1 MLMVFKRVRDSLFAA
16 APTWAFGMTVFY
28 VTQDH
33 PVHIPQGQRVDAS
46 VPRSVGDT

>member
-1 MLMVFKRVRDSLFAA
+1 MVFKRIRDSPFAA

-33 PVHIPQGQRVDAS
+33 PVYIRVAS
-46 VPRSVGDT
+46 DGLFVPN